1 MVTGLDI
8 AIIVSGGVATYL
20 GWRLG
25 MIRVGMALVGVA
37 AGVVLGMYNAPSVT
51 PYVAQVAGEG
61 KLADGLGF
69 MAVFLGVFAASV
81 FLGAVIQRF
90 LRLVFL
96 GWLDSTAGAILGLL
110 VMVGL
115 WSVGLYFV
123 GPSLGED
130 FIRSLDNTGVA
141 GTMRREA
148 PMLLDAA
155 PEIIKRYTVD
165 RFQDLSVNTVLNNG
179 L

>member
-25 MIRVGMALVGVA
+25 MIRVGVALVGVA
-37 AGVVLGMYNAPSVT
+37 AGIVLGMCNAPNVA
-51 PYVAQVAGEG
+51 PHVAQLVGEG
-61 KLADGLGF
+61 KLAEGIAF

-81 FLGAVIQRF
+81 FLGAVIQR
-90 LRLVFL
+90 LLGLVFL
-96 GWLDSTAGAILGLL
+96 GWLDST
-110 VMVGL
+110 
-115 WSVGLYFV
+115 
-123 GPSLGED
+123 
-130 FIRSLDNTGVA
+130 A

-165 RFQDLSVNTVLNNG
+165 RFQDLSVRHG
-179 L
+179 H